1 MRRDFKVRETVLY
14 SCDEPR
20 SQVMVRCVGDR
31 LLIYGATG
39 YTGKLLAR
47 EARQLGLDPVLCAR
61 DERKVR
67 ALAAELQLAWR
78 CTHLDDPAALAL
90 ALSDVG
96 VVLNAAGPFGQTS
109 QPLLDACLRG
119 AIHYLD
125 VAGEIDS
132 IERTAQRHAEAR
144 ARGVMLMPGVG
155 FDVVPS
161 DCLALHV
168 TQRVDQPRGLFIAI
182 SGQTLL
188 SRGSARTMIDQL
200 GDPVVVRRGGALCTV
215 PPASIERR
223 FDFGAGPRS
232 GIAVSWG
239 DVSSAYYTTGVSEIT
254 SYFEATAAVRI
265 HNTLLR
271 MYGWSVPFT
280 PWQNLLQA
288 STQFMPEGPNAFERA
303 RHRAVIVAQV
313 EDRAG
318 HVTTSRLHTPEAYSF
333 TALSGAAIAR
343 RVLAGDWQAGFETP
357 ARVYGADF
365 VLGFGGVTRED
376 VS

>member
-1 MRRDFKVRETVLY
+1 MRGCYAPK
-14 SCDEPR
+14 
-20 SQVMVRCVGDR
+20 SQVMVRVVGDR

-61 DERKVR
+61 DESKLR
-67 ALAAELQLAWR
+67 ALAAELSLAWR
-78 CTHLDDPAALAL
+78 CARLDDPAALAL
-90 ALSDVG
+90 ALTDVG
-96 VVLNAAGPFGQTS
+96 VVLNAAGPFAQTTK
-109 QPLLDACLRG
+109 PLLDACLHG

-132 IERTAQRHAEAR
+132 IERTARRHAEAR
-144 ARGVMLMPGVG
+144 ERGIMVMPGVG
-155 FDVVPS
+155 FDIVPS

-168 TQRVDQPRGLFIAI
+168 TRRVDRPRGLFIGI

-188 SRGSARTMIDQL
+188 SRGSARTMIEQL
-200 GDPVVVRRGGALCTV
+200 GDPVLVRRGGALCAI
-215 PPASIERR
+215 PPASLERS

-232 GIAVSWG
+232 SLAVSWG

-271 MYGWSVPFT
+271 MYGWSVPFS
-280 PWQNLLQA
+280 PWQSLLQA

-313 EDRAG
+313 EDGAG
-318 HVTTSRLHTPEAYSF
+318 RVTTSRLHTPEAYSF

-343 RVLAGDWQAGFETP
+343 RVLAGDWEAGFETP

-365 VLGFGGVTRED
+365 VLGFGDVTRED